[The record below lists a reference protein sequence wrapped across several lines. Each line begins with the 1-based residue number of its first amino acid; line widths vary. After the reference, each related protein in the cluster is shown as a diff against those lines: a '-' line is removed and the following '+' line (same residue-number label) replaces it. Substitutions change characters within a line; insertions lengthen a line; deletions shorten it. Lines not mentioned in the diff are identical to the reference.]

1 MLRVMAANSA
11 KANMSVVLGSILIT
25 KGMPLPK
32 LSFSQSPMVFYFAG
46 STACSCA
53 YFLDMI
59 FSQSIIAPKAATKIT
74 TPKIRN
80 CGAFMVHRVYR
91 RVLRFLRFPPF
102 LVDFFALRFFMLVH
116 CLFEKLFVIKA
127 FQQYADKYQR
137 P

>member
-1 MLRVMAANSA
+1 
-11 KANMSVVLGSILIT
+11 
-25 KGMPLPK
+25 
-32 LSFSQSPMVFYFAG
+32 
-46 STACSCA
+46 
-53 YFLDMI
+53 
-59 FSQSIIAPKAATKIT
+59 
-74 TPKIRN
+74 
-80 CGAFMVHRVYR
+80 MVHRVYR